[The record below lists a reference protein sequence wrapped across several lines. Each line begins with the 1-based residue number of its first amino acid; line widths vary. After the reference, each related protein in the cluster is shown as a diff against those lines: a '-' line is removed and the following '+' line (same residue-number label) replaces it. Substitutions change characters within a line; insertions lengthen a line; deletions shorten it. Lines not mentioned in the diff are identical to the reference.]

1 MVQTFVPLWMAP
13 NLITLLG
20 LIFPLISL
28 GIFAWHSPHFKTEPP
43 AWTFFFNAF
52 ALFAYQTLDN
62 MDGKQAR
69 RTQSS
74 NALGMV
80 FDHGC
85 DAINAGIGAINLLVV
100 LGIVS
105 SGEWDAFLVLSAF
118 ASPFV
123 PFYVAT
129 WEEYYTGALVLP
141 IINGPAEGV
150 LMGVFISLVSGF
162 LGPAWWGRENEFLL
176 ALDWLPLKRP
186 GDLIGWF
193 SLMGVIVTCIWQ
205 ISNVLFLQFQ
215 KGRSLL
221 PPLQDLLPFV
231 FLSGGTYLLVSRK
244 HEFLTEAPL
253 LTMGAVSSIFV
264 EQVVSLML
272 AHMTHS
278 PYVPHH
284 RTLLPPFL
292 GFVGLATFESLA
304 PVKEGLDAVEGRLF
318 WWWQGH
324 FVIVFGYTFLYLVL
338 VVADLSRVLGVRPF
352 RIKTAAAAAGGGG
365 GNGGK
370 KQR

>member
-1 MVQTFVPLWMAP
+1 MVLKFVPLWMAP

-20 LIFPLISL
+20 LVFPLISL
-28 GIFAWHSPHFKTEPP
+28 GIFAWHSPYFKTEPP

-69 RTQSS
+69 RTKSS

-105 SGEWDAFLVLSAF
+105 SGEWDSFLVLSAF

-150 LMGVFISLVSGF
+150 LMGVFISIISGF
-162 LGPAWWGRENEFLL
+162 LGSAWWIRENEFLL
-176 ALDWLPLKRP
+176 ALEWMPLKRP
-186 GDLIGWF
+186 GDLVGWF
-193 SLMGVIVTCIWQ
+193 SLVGVIVTCVSQ
-205 ISNVLFLQFQ
+205 IGNVLFLQFK
-215 KGRSLL
+215 KGRSLIH
-221 PPLQDLLPFV
+221 PLQDLLPFV
-231 FLSGGTYLLVSRK
+231 FLAAGTHVLVSTK
-244 HEFLTEAPL
+244 HSFLTEAPL

-278 PYVPHH
+278 PYIPHH

-292 GFVGLATFESLA
+292 GFVALTSIDWLA
-304 PVKEGLDAVEGRLF
+304 PVKEGLDAVEGRL
-318 WWWQGH
+318 WGLWQGH
-324 FVIVFGYTFLYLVL
+324 FAIVFGYTALYLML
-338 VVADLSRVLGVRPF
+338 VVADLSRILGVRPF
-352 RIKTAAAAAGGGG
+352 RIAAPDGIGGG

-370 KQR
+370 KRH

>member
-1 MVQTFVPLWMAP
+1 MVVNFVPIWIAP

-20 LIFPLISL
+20 LTFPLVSL

-69 RTQSS
+69 RTNSS

-150 LMGVFISLVSGF
+150 LMGVFISILSGF
-162 LGPAWWGRENEFLL
+162 LGSAWWIKEHKFLL
-176 ALDWLPLKRP
+176 ALEWMPLKRP
-186 GDLIGWF
+186 GDLVGCF
-193 SLMGVIVTCIWQ
+193 SLVGVIVTCISQ
-205 ISNVLFLQFQ
+205 IVNVMVLQFK

-221 PPLQDLLPFV
+221 HPLRDLLPFV
-231 FLSGGTYLLVSRK
+231 FLAIGTHVLVVTK
-244 HEFLTEAPL
+244 HAFLTEAPL

-278 PYVPHH
+278 PYIPYH

-292 GFVGLATFESLA
+292 GFVAMMSIEWLA
-304 PVKEGLDAVEGRLF
+304 PVKEGLDAVEGRL
-318 WWWQGH
+318 WDLWQGH
-324 FVIVFGYTFLYLVL
+324 FAIVFGYTALYLVL

-352 RIKTAAAAAGGGG
+352 TIAVIGEVVGV
-365 GNGGK
+365 GNGSK
-370 KQR
+370 KRR

>member
-1 MVQTFVPLWMAP
+1 MQTFVPRWVAP

-20 LIFPLISL
+20 LVFPLVSL
-28 GIFAWHSPHFKTEPP
+28 GIFAWYSTDFQVEPP

-85 DAINAGIGAINLLVV
+85 DAINAGVGAINLLVV

-105 SGEWDAFLVLSAF
+105 SGGQNAWDPFLVLSAF

-129 WEEYYTGALVLP
+129 WEEYYVGALVLP

-150 LMGVFISLVSGF
+150 LMGVGISLVSGI
-162 LGPAWWGRENEFLL
+162 LGPSWWGQDHDLLL
-176 ALDWLPLKRP
+176 ALDWLPFKRP
-186 GDLIGWF
+186 GDLIGCF
-193 SLMGVIVTCIWQ
+193 SLAGVVVTCVVQ
-205 ISNVLFLQFQ
+205 ICNVLLSQYRQ
-215 KGRSLL
+215 GRSMLQ
-221 PPLQDLLPFV
+221 PLQDLLPFV
-231 FLSGGTYLLVSRK
+231 ALAGGTYLLVASN
-244 HEFLTEAPL
+244 HAFLTEAPL
-253 LTMGAVSSIFV
+253 LTMGAVSCIFV

-278 PYVPHH
+278 DYVPHH
-284 RTLLPPFL
+284 RTLLPPFVM
-292 GFVGLATFESLA
+292 FVLLATVEVLEPF
-304 PVKEGLDAVEGRLF
+304 KDKFGEGLLWTF
-318 WWWQGH
+318 WQVH
-324 FVIVFGYTFLYLVL
+324 FVLVFTYTALYLVL
-338 VVADLSRVLGVRPF
+338 IVADLSRVLDVSPF
-352 RIKTAAAAAGGGG
+352 RIKNGAGSGAM
-365 GNGGK
+365 NGGK